1 MDFLR
6 VHQVSALAGSYVE
19 KVGFAPGIWNHEM
32 LIGLTTEIK
41 REKRKSVIGEQ

>member
-6 VHQVSALAGSYVE
+6 AYQISALTESFIE
-19 KVGFAPGIWNHEM
+19 QVGFAPGIWNHEM

-41 REKRKSVIGEQ
+41 RKEP